1 MSVAPAAARHGSAG
15 SAADL
20 LAVDRVTCC
29 FGGVVAVNAVSF
41 QVARGELF
49 GLIGPNG
56 AGKTTLFNIV
66 TGLTPPSDGRLWYL
80 GEDITGLP
88 PHRVAERGIAR
99 TFQNVRLFGE
109 LSALD
114 NVMIARHVRTRS
126 GLASSVLGLGP
137 ARREERATRE
147 RAAALLALVGLAD
160 RPEERA
166 RNLSYGDQRRLE
178 IARAL
183 ALEPELLLLDEPA
196 AGMNAGEKR
205 ALSDLIKRVRA
216 RLGLTILLIE
226 HHVPLVMDLC
236 DRIAVLNFGEL
247 IALGAPADVRKS
259 PAVIEA
265 YLGDEA

>member
-1 MSVAPAAARHGSAG
+1 M
-15 SAADL
+15 SAAVAAGDL
-20 LAVDRVTCC
+20 LAVDGVTCR
-29 FGGVVAVNAVSF
+29 FGGVLAVDRVSF
-41 QVARGELF
+41 QVAPGELF

-66 TGLTPPSDGRLWYL
+66 TGLTTPSGGRLRFR

-99 TFQNVRLFGE
+99 TFQNVRLFAE

-126 GLASSVLGLGP
+126 GLIAGVLGLAG
-137 ARREERATRE
+137 ARREEQTTRE
-147 RAAALLALVGLAD
+147 RAAALLAMVGLAD
-160 RPEERA
+160 RAEERA
-166 RNLSYGDQRRLE
+166 RNFSYGDQRRLE

-183 ALEPELLLLDEPA
+183 ALEPALLLLDEPA
-196 AGMNAGEKR
+196 AGMNTGEKR
-205 ALSDLIKRVRA
+205 ALSELIREVRA
-216 RLGLTILLIE
+216 RLALTILLIE

-247 IALGAPADVRKS
+247 IALGPPAEVRKS

-265 YLGDEA
+265 YLGDEG

>member
-1 MSVAPAAARHGSAG
+1 MSVAPAAGRDGSAR
-15 SAADL
+15 SSTAL
-20 LAVDRVTCC
+20 LTVEGVTCR

-41 QVARGELF
+41 SVSRGELF

-56 AGKTTLFNIV
+56 AGKTTLFNLI
-66 TGLTPPSDGRLWYL
+66 TGLTVPGGGHLRYR

-109 LSALD
+109 LAALE

-126 GLASSVLGLGP
+126 GLVSGVLGLGA
-137 ARREERATRE
+137 ARREERATRV
-147 RAAALLALVGLAD
+147 RAAELLALVGLGD
-160 RPEERA
+160 RPDERA
-166 RNLSYGDQRRLE
+166 RNFSYGDQRRLE

-196 AGMNAGEKR
+196 AGMNAGEKH
-205 ALSDLIKRVRA
+205 ALSDLIRGVRA

-226 HHVPLVMDLC
+226 HHVPLVMGLC

-247 IALGAPADVRKS
+247 IALGAPADVKEN

>member
-1 MSVAPAAARHGSAG
+1 M
-15 SAADL
+15 
-20 LAVDRVTCC
+20 
-29 FGGVVAVNAVSF
+29 AVNAVSF
-41 QVARGELF
+41 AVAKGELF

-66 TGLTPPSDGRLWYL
+66 TGLTPPSGGRLRYQ

-88 PHRVAERGIAR
+88 PYRVAERGIAR

-109 LSALD
+109 LTALA
-114 NVMIARHVRTRS
+114 NVMVARHVRTRS
-126 GLASSVLGLGP
+126 GLMSGVLGLGG
-137 ARREERATRE
+137 ARREERETRE
-147 RAAALLALVGLAD
+147 RAGSLLALVGLGD
-160 RPEERA
+160 RPDESA

-196 AGMNAGEKR
+196 AGMNTGEKR
-205 ALSDLIKRVRA
+205 ALSDLIKSVRA

-247 IALGAPADVRKS
+247 IALGPPADVQTH

-265 YLGDEA
+265 YLGDSV

>member
-1 MSVAPAAARHGSAG
+1 MTTASATMHAGPIG

-20 LAVDRVTCC
+20 LVVDGVTCR
-29 FGGVVAVNAVSF
+29 FGGVIAVHNVSF
-41 QVARGELF
+41 AVTQGELF

-66 TGLTPPSDGRLWYL
+66 TGLTAPTGGRLRYQ
-80 GEDITGLP
+80 GADITGLP

-126 GLASSVLGLGP
+126 GLISGVLGLSA
-137 ARREERATRE
+137 ARREEGATRQ
-147 RAAALLALVGLAD
+147 RAAELLALVGLAD
-160 RPEERA
+160 RAEERA
-166 RNLSYGDQRRLE
+166 RNFSYGDQRRLE

-183 ALEPELLLLDEPA
+183 AVEPDLLLLDEPA
-196 AGMNAGEKR
+196 AGMNSGEKR
-205 ALSDLIKRVRA
+205 ALSDLIRSVRA
-216 RLGLTILLIE
+216 QFRLTILLIE

-236 DRIAVLNFGEL
+236 DRIAVLNFGQL
-247 IALGAPADVRKS
+247 IALGPPADVRKS

>member
-1 MSVAPAAARHGSAG
+1 MSSALAEGRAGATGSVAS
-15 SAADL
+15 L
-20 LAVDRVTCC
+20 LGVDDVTCR

-41 QVARGELF
+41 AVSRGELF

-56 AGKTTLFNIV
+56 AGKTTLFNLI
-66 TGLTPPSDGRLWYL
+66 TGLTAPSRGHLSY
-80 GEDITGLP
+80 GGVDITGLP
-88 PHRVAERGIAR
+88 PHRIAERGIAR

-126 GLASSVLGLGP
+126 GLVGGVLGVGR
-137 ARREERATRE
+137 ARQEERETRE
-147 RAAALLALVGLAD
+147 RAAEVLALVGLGD
-160 RPEERA
+160 RGEQSA
-166 RNLSYGDQRRLE
+166 RNFPYGDQRRLE

-196 AGMNAGEKR
+196 AGMNTGEKR
-205 ALSDLIKRVRA
+205 QLSDLIRSVRA
-216 RLGLTILLIE
+216 RLNLTILLIE

-236 DRIAVLNFGEL
+236 DRIAVLNFGQL
-247 IALGAPADVRKS
+247 IALGVPAAVQKD

-265 YLGDEA
+265 YLGDEG